1 MREGGGWIGY
11 AVSTPLVALLTDM
24 LAIPILIL
32 TLIFGALVITAT
44 PFSKVIDLI
53 KSLFSG
59 ASDKVTGALDERR

>member
-1 MREGGGWIGY
+1 
-11 AVSTPLVALLTDM
+11 M

-59 ASDKVTGALDERR
+59 AAIRSQEHLMKGESGN